1 MIHALKTSLEN
12 EDVLYAIN
20 MEVYKSLLTFLLRA
34 FSFEKEL
41 IERESLQQQHPCCE
55 PTQAGVSK
63 ALQPVRSSVF
73 FSS

>member
-1 MIHALKTSLEN
+1 MIHALKVSLEN

-41 IERESLQQQHPCCE
+41 IERESLQ
-55 PTQAGVSK
+55 
-63 ALQPVRSSVF
+63 
-73 FSS
+73 